1 MMSAREKI
9 DKNILGEIKSL
20 GNPPET
26 VKETVLVL
34 VAVVTGVKKSDEW
47 INGVKAISDPG
58 FVKLIQEHD
67 GTVPSKAAPALK
79 KYVATYKVED
89 VKSKSAAFIAEWLHE
104 LAGSG
109 AAGPTKDTN
118 PREWAVFEQID
129 LNGNGSL
136 DMDEVKV
143 ALEKLGEEATAD
155 KLLPQLDLNGD
166 GVITFDE
173 FVTGFAKSGL
183 GKVTAESG

>member
-109 AAGPTKDTN
+109 AAGRP
-118 PREWAVFEQID
+118 
-129 LNGNGSL
+129 
-136 DMDEVKV
+136 
-143 ALEKLGEEATAD
+143 
-155 KLLPQLDLNGD
+155 LLPCQNPNRSHLDQIRAMF
-166 GVITFDE
+166 GVFCCDPLYY
-173 FVTGFAKSGL
+173 TGVDPKH
-183 GKVTAESG
+183 